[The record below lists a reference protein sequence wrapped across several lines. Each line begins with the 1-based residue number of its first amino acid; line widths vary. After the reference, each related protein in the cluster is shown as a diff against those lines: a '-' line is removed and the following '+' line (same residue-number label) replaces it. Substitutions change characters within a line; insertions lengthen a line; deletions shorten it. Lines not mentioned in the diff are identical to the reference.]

1 VASSINYAT
10 FRVYAHTNYAPMYFP
25 AVPDSGYSVDNLAP
39 HVPENLTAALVINQ
53 VDLEWNSVP
62 DEDFQYYAVYRST
75 DPYVFPDVPF
85 AMTIDTLFADTS
97 PLTGTA
103 YYVVTAFDFNGNE
116 SEYSNVAQ
124 VSYSPGVVL
133 NLKIFLEGP
142 FMGAVMNTMLNNWGY
157 LPLSQPYNISPWNYT
172 GSEAVASIPNANVV
186 DWVLLELRETTGGPG
201 TATSATVV
209 ARKALF
215 ILANGDLVDVDGVSL
230 PVINIT
236 VTANL
241 YAVIWHRNHLAVMS
255 STPLLP
261 SGGVY
266 TYDFTTGADKFYG
279 GMLGCKQLGPGKWGM
294 ISGDGNA
301 NKQVNNSD
309 KNDVW
314 RPQSGTSG
322 YKSGD
327 FSLDGQV
334 NNVDKL
340 DKWAPNSGKSSQ
352 VPN

>member
-53 VDLEWNSVP
+53 VHLEWNSVP

-103 YYVVTAFDFNGNE
+103 YYVVTAFDFNSNE
-116 SEYSNVAQ
+116 SDYSNVAQ
-124 VSYSPGVVL
+124 VTWSPGIILDLKAYMDGPYL
-133 NLKIFLEGP
+133 NIG
-142 FMGAVMNTMLNNWGY
+142 MYTTLNISGY
-157 LPLSQPYNISPWNYT
+157 LPLSQPYNEPPWNYP
-172 GSEAVASIPNANVV
+172 GSEAVALIPNPYIV
-186 DWVLLELRETTGGPG
+186 DWVLLELRETPGGPSS
-201 TATSATVV
+201 ATSATVV

-215 ILANGDLVDVDGVSL
+215 VLNNGSLVDLDGSSL
-230 PVINIT
+230 PIVNIT

-241 YAVIWHRNHLAVMS
+241 YAVVRHRNHLAIMS
-255 STPLLP
+255 SAPLLP

-266 TYDFTTGADKFYG
+266 AYDFTNGPEKTYG
-279 GMLGCKQLGPGKWGM
+279 GALGCKQVAAGVWGM
-294 ISGDGNA
+294 IPADGNA
-301 NKQVNNSD
+301 SNMVDNID

-327 FSLDGQV
+327 FNLNAQV
-334 NNVDKL
+334 DNADKN
-340 DKWAPNSGKSSQ
+340 DKWRPNSGKSSQ